1 MAQKPKVNEIMVG
14 MWILALGILVLVFTA
29 ALAMVPP
36 GGGRV
41 VSPLLGVYKINS
53 PNANSILANA
63 LLWFC
68 MPIPAIVTIE
78 GGLWRLRT
86 GLRIREES
94 LEYEH
99 KTFWS
104 KIGVFFQ
111 FYDILIAG
119 LGIIVILVLLAG
131 EVYELSRFPRIFSLN
146 IIMFAAAFLV
156 YAVMR
161 KRLSSGGTSLSKK
174 LLKGFPAYT
183 LTGDGITIK
192 LVTMWN
198 KKRPDPPPVHIRFDE
213 IDQLEVFTYPE
224 AEAFLKY
231 KVGPDLDLVARQT
244 KDFMRYVK
252 GEIPRPSV
260 YAFGGSGSTSGRRVL
275 IRGSG
280 LFYMVTFDT
289 YDISDLIDAYNAH
302 KTPVKEAAPEGIIEP
317 QKDEE

>member
-14 MWILALGILVLVFTA
+14 MWVLALGALALVFTA

-41 VSPLLGVYKINS
+41 VSPLLGLYQINS
-53 PNANSILANA
+53 PAAKSTIANA

-68 MPIPAIVTIE
+68 MPIPAIAAIE
-78 GGLWRLRT
+78 GGLWRLRM
-86 GLRIREES
+86 GLKIREES
-94 LEYEH
+94 LEYQP

-111 FYDILIAG
+111 FYDILITG
-119 LGIIVILVLLAG
+119 LGIIVILLLLAG
-131 EVYELSRFPRIFSLN
+131 EVYELSHFPREFSLN
-146 IIMFAAAFLV
+146 IFMFVAAFLI

-161 KRLSSGGTSLSKK
+161 KRLASGGASLNKK
-174 LLKGFPAYT
+174 LLKGFPTYN
-183 LTGDGITIK
+183 LTGDGLTIK

-198 KKRPDPPPVHIRFDE
+198 KKQPDPPPVHISFDE

-224 AEAFLKY
+224 ADAYLKY

-244 KDFMRYVK
+244 RDFARYVR

-260 YAFGGSGSTSGRRVL
+260 YTFGGAGSTSYKRVL
-275 IRGSG
+275 IRGPE
-280 LFYMVTFDT
+280 LFYMVTFDAGDMT
-289 YDISDLIDAYNAH
+289 DLIEAYQSYKATE
-302 KTPVKEAAPEGIIEP
+302 KKATPQV
-317 QKDEE
+317 